1 MCCGKSRAQFQATIP
16 RLPPA
21 GFAPQGASP
30 QGPLGRLARATF
42 EYVGRTRLTVK
53 GPVTRQPYH
62 FDRPGSKVQVDA
74 RDAASLAAIPMLRQ
88 AVSIPPEG

>member
-21 GFAPQGASP
+21 GFAPQGAHQ
-30 QGPLGRLARATF
+30 QGLSARLARATF

-53 GPVTRQPYH
+53 GPVTGRPYH

-74 RDAASLAAIPMLRQ
+74 RDAASLAAVPMLRQ
-88 AVSIPPEG
+88 AAAPPEA